1 MYGIYGLGRQ
11 PKTNIC
17 PHATD
22 GQFNF
27 CGAKLRQINAKL
39 ILRASSK
46 IDKWRLLKA
55 FDSTDVTASRW
66 CQDTAATRGALE
78 ATFAPQHVDKNDRC
92 RALRVVTLDNVRTSS

>member
-39 ILRASSK
+39 ILRAPSK

-55 FDSTDVTASRW
+55 FDSTGRYCFAMVPGHRSN
-66 CQDTAATRGALE
+66 RGALE
-78 ATFAPQHVDKNDRC
+78 ATFAPQHADKNDRC